1 MRFVLIDRIV
11 ALEPGVRAV
20 AAKTFSGEEDFF
32 QDHFPGFPVV
42 PGTLLTEAMGQTGG
56 WLLAA
61 TLGFS
66 RWPLLN
72 MIASAKF
79 RRFVR
84 PGEEIVLEAV
94 VESARDEGFEVR
106 AQAAV
111 GGSRVADARLFFHG
125 FSPASLPA
133 EPGSLASWAR
143 ETFQRLGGDSFLAA
157 GNGGR

>member
-20 AAKTFSGEEDFF
+20 AVKTFPAEENLFE
-32 QDHFPGFPVV
+32 DHFPGFPVV

-61 TLGFS
+61 THGFS

-94 VESARDEGFEVR
+94 VASAREESFEVR

-111 GGSRVADARLFFHG
+111 AGSRVADARLFFHG
-125 FSPASLPA
+125 FSPATLPG
-133 EPGSLASWAR
+133 EPASFEAWAR
-143 ETFQRLGGDSFLAA
+143 ETFQQLGGESLLAG